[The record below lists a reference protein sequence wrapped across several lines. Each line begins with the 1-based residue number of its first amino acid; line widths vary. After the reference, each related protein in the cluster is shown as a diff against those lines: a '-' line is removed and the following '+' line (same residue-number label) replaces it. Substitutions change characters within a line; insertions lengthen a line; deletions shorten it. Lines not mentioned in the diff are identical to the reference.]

1 MAKGKK
7 RKKRIG
13 GIGRTG
19 GEGWRKERRVSNG
32 TGEMQM
38 GRGKD
43 GKKRRWKEEKLGR
56 WADGQMGRGKDGKK
70 RRWKEEKLGRWADGQ
85 MGRGPDGKRGA

>member
-1 MAKGKK
+1 MGIWEGKKKGNNRRISWMAKGKK
-7 RKKRIG
+7 GKKRIG
-13 GIGRTG
+13 GIGRIG

-43 GKKRRWKEEKLGR
+43 GKKRRWEEEKLGR
-56 WADGQMGRGKDGKK
+56 WADG
-70 RRWKEEKLGRWADGQ
+70 
-85 MGRGPDGKRGA
+85 